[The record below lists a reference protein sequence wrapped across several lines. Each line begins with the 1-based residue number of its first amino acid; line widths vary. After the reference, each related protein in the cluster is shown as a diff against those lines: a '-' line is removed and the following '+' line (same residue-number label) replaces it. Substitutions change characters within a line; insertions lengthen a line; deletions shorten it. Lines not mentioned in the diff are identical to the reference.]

1 MTGKQGQVEFR
12 FEAGGKESFGL
23 GLASSIGFFESQN
36 FAQRPAEEIGK
47 KLKEMGEG
55 WERRFV
61 FLNLFHKMSWLWP
74 DEHFEEIKV
83 KIETH

>member
-23 GLASSIGFFESQN
+23 GLANIGFFESQN

-55 WERRFV
+55 
-61 FLNLFHKMSWLWP
+61 
-74 DEHFEEIKV
+74 
-83 KIETH
+83 

>member
-1 MTGKQGQVEFR
+1 M
-12 FEAGGKESFGL
+12 
-23 GLASSIGFFESQN
+23 GFFESQN
-36 FAQRPAEEIGK
+36 FAQRPAKEIGK
-47 KLKEMGEG
+47 KLKEMREG
-55 WERRFV
+55 WEGRFV

>member
-23 GLASSIGFFESQN
+23 GGLASIGFFESQN

-55 WERRFV
+55 
-61 FLNLFHKMSWLWP
+61 
-74 DEHFEEIKV
+74 
-83 KIETH
+83 